1 MGRAREAWRCKSS
14 SESVKLEL
22 MSERFAAVG
31 LKKNGAAALFDARTP
46 PPLDLL
52 SGGDEW
58 AGILAIEER
67 DQAW

>member
-1 MGRAREAWRCKSS
+1 
-14 SESVKLEL
+14 VKLEL